1 MPFDLSFG
9 AVLSIHITS
18 MIITIATVLVADTMG
33 LLWWRGKVAILP
45 ALAMKTLH
53 WMVFVGLVV
62 SITTGALMASTGL
75 SYLFSQPAF
84 VIKLGFVLTLLINS
98 FVIHRHLSLAT
109 TQSYYDLPDKS
120 KRTLILS
127 GAISTTSWICVLI
140 ASQFFVL

>member
-9 AVLSIHITS
+9 VVLNIHIAS
-18 MIITIATVLVADTMG
+18 MIITIAIVLVADTMG